1 MEVEGPRGK
10 GLVTPFFSKLILG
23 VYSTTL
29 SSLGPSLCTFL
40 ILEINYDK
48 NDFFLSF
55 LRFEVMIDLTNLRS
69 RDCVTI
75 LNGKAFSKDC
85 RELRRCA
92 CEKAA
97 AMVKVQSLHEPLSRW
112 R

>member
-1 MEVEGPRGK
+1 
-10 GLVTPFFSKLILG
+10 
-23 VYSTTL
+23 
-29 SSLGPSLCTFL
+29 
-40 ILEINYDK
+40 
-48 NDFFLSF
+48 
-55 LRFEVMIDLTNLRS
+55 MIDLTSLRS

-97 AMVKVQSLHEPLSRW
+97 AMVKVQSLHEPLRELEIV
-112 R
+112 RIELIEDFIVEPMLAAKFPHPLYCILAVY